1 MKRSLKIDYQNH
13 AQIPKH
19 KTIAKPAESRQ
30 NPLKQS
36 TMLLVYYVCLPYFIP
51 NKLYF
56 YIMYSA
62 AKRAFGEYGKLYI
75 IYIMRLLII

>member
-1 MKRSLKIDYQNH
+1 MTRLLKIDYQNH

-36 TMLLVYYVCLPYFIP
+36 TMLWVYYVCLLFVQA
-51 NKLYF
+51 KETHMTS
-56 YIMYSA
+56 YIMYS
-62 AKRAFGEYGKLYI
+62 
-75 IYIMRLLII
+75 